1 MNCRSVL
8 FAVVTAFL
16 APTTLFAHHAE
27 WMKGKPFIQ
36 GLSMPVHGLD
46 HMLVTFAV
54 GLIAVQIGGYAL
66 WAVPVAFSLLLL
78 LGGVMNVSGIAVPF
92 AEQGDLC
99 VHHCAR
105 RRLGLPKTASATGG
119 LGCGRILRDVPRC
132 CVGRGGSAQRLVL
145 RICGRLPNRCLG
157 CFGHWNGRRT
167 FAQAVKSDASHPV
180 CWMGNDRSRC
190 INCHLPELKQCGH
203 SFFGVGPRQLPAVT
217 KHRSVL
223 SADDLAT
230 RIATNRSDGAFIW
243 QRLPILAS
251 PPCLDFCS
259 T

>member
-92 AEQGDLC
+92 AEQAIFASII
-99 VHHCAR
+99 V
-105 RRLGLPKTASATGG
+105 LGG
-119 LGCGRILRDVPRC
+119 
-132 CVGRGGSAQRLVL
+132 VL
-145 RICGRLPNRCLG
+145 AYR
-157 CFGHWNGRRT
+157 
-167 FAQAVKSDASHPV
+167 K
-180 CWMGNDRSRC
+180 
-190 INCHLPELKQCGH
+190 
-203 SFFGVGPRQLPAVT
+203 QLPLLVGLAVVAFFAMF
-217 KHRSVL
+217 HGVALVGEGPHNGWFFVFAVGCLIAAWAVL
-223 SADDLAT
+223 GIGMAVGLLLKRLNQTQAI
-230 RIATNRSDGAFIW
+230 RFAGWAMIGAAALIAIFPSLNNVVIHF
-243 QRLPILAS
+243 LE
-251 PPCLDFCS
+251 
-259 T
+259 